1 MSPALKR
8 ISPTEYI
15 ELDRAAATRSE
26 YFFGEVI
33 AMSGGSLNHSLI
45 GMNIGREAGSS
56 LEGRPCLVL
65 NPDMRVRTATGVY
78 TYPDVTIVCGKPQL
92 EDDRKDVLL
101 NPLVIFEV
109 LSPSTA
115 NYDRGAKFDNY
126 RSILSLQT
134 YVIVAQDQPAIDCY
148 HRQPDNRGWLL
159 TIARGLDAVIQIP
172 AANFDLSLSRVYANV
187 ELPSH
192 LGVV

>member
-8 ISPTEYI
+8 ISPVEYL
-15 ELDRAAATRSE
+15 ELDRIAAIRSE
-26 YFFGEVI
+26 YYFGEII
-33 AMSGGSLNHSLI
+33 AMSGGTESHNLI
-45 GMNIGREAGSS
+45 GSNINRQAGNA
-56 LEGRPCLVL
+56 LEQRPCRVYTS
-65 NPDMRVRTATGVY
+65 DMRVRTTTGVY

-92 EDDRKDVLL
+92 EDERKDVLL
-101 NPLVIFEV
+101 NPLVIIEV

-126 RSILSLQT
+126 RSIPSLQT

-159 TIARGLDAVIQIP
+159 TIARGLNAVIQIP
-172 AANFDLSLSRVYANV
+172 AANFELSLSRVYANV
-187 ELPSH
+187 EFPAQE
-192 LGVV
+192 VPK

>member
-8 ISPTEYI
+8 ISPVEYL
-15 ELDRAAATRSE
+15 ELDRIAAIRSE
-26 YFFGEVI
+26 YYFGEII
-33 AMSGGSLNHSLI
+33 AMSGGTESHNLI
-45 GMNIGREAGSS
+45 GSNINRQAGNA
-56 LEGRPCLVL
+56 LELRPCRVYTS
-65 NPDMRVRTATGVY
+65 DMRVRTTTGVY

-92 EDDRKDVLL
+92 EDERKDVLL
-101 NPLVIFEV
+101 NPLVIIEV

-126 RSILSLQT
+126 RSIPSLQT

-159 TIARGLDAVIQIP
+159 TIARGLNAVIQIP
-172 AANFDLSLSRVYANV
+172 AANFELSLSRVYANV
-187 ELPSH
+187 EFPAQE
-192 LGVV
+192 VPK